1 MTTRRLAPSV
11 AGMLVLLVSAAANAQ
26 QADQTAQQAKQEKKA
41 DFLRITREDDKSPV
55 AMEVAVVSLAKAAGD
70 GPTVDLISA
79 VHVGEKAY
87 YDELNRRFEDYDV
100 VLYELVAPEGTTVP
114 KGGVGRSN
122 HPVSMLQS
130 FMTGILELEFQLNA
144 VDYTRPNLVH
154 ADMSPEQFAESM
166 RERGESAFQ
175 VFFRMMG
182 YAMSQQSGDAASG
195 DAALLV
201 ALFSKN
207 RALAMKRVLAEQFQ
221 DLEGS
226 LTAIEGPDGST
237 LISERNK
244 VALKVLK
251 EQIDAGHK
259 RLAIF
264 YGAGHM
270 FDFSDRLQADF
281 GLAPV
286 KTEWLV
292 AWDLKGKSPAKSD
305 RPAKEPPEGKAG
317 EASEAVQKNA
327 LPVQ

>member
-1 MTTRRLAPSV
+1 MTPSRLVPSV
-11 AGMLVLLVSAAANAQ
+11 AGMLVLLASAANAQ
-26 QADQTAQQAKQEKKA
+26 QADRTAEQAERERKS
-41 DFLRITREDDKSPV
+41 DFLRITREDDKSPI
-55 AMEVAVVSLAKAAGD
+55 AMEVAVVRLAKGGGD
-70 GPTVDLISA
+70 GPTVDLVSA
-79 VHVGEKAY
+79 VHVGEKTY
-87 YDELNRRFEDYDV
+87 YDELNRRFKDYDV

-114 KGGVGRSN
+114 KGGVGRSS

-130 FMTGILELEFQLNA
+130 FMTGMLELEFQLNA
-144 VDYTRPNLVH
+144 IDYTRPNFVH
-154 ADMSPEQFAESM
+154 ADMSPKQFAESM
-166 RERGESAFQ
+166 RNRGESTFEI
-175 VFFRMMG
+175 FFRMMG
-182 YAMSQQSGDAASG
+182 YAMSQQSGDAAGG
-195 DAALLV
+195 DAALLM

-226 LTAIEGPDGST
+226 LTAINGPDGST

-251 EQIDAGHK
+251 EQIEAGHK

-270 FDFSDRLQADF
+270 FDFRDRLQEDF

-292 AWDLKGKSPAKSD
+292 VWDLKG
-305 RPAKEPPEGKAG
+305 
-317 EASEAVQKNA
+317 N
-327 LPVQ
+327 